1 MTQPLIELADL
12 GFAWPGQAQLL
23 DIPHFTLAPGETLFL
38 KGPSGSGKT
47 TLLGLLGGVQR
58 AQSGHI
64 RLLGQD
70 IGQLSAGARDR
81 FRVDHTGYIFQQF
94 NLLPFLSVR
103 ENVELPCRFSRL
115 RAERARQRHGSIDA
129 AAAALLD
136 HLGLRAD
143 LLGRR
148 ADELSIGQQ
157 QRVAAARALIG
168 QPELV
173 IADEPTSA
181 LDFDAREAFLQLL
194 FAECQPPAPA
204 CCSSAT
210 TRVWPRCSTAACRWA
225 NSIAP
230 PSPSRSEMHLIRIA
244 LASLANRRFT
254 ALLTVFAIAL
264 SVCLLLAVERV
275 RTEARASFANTISGT
290 DLIVGARSGSVNLLL
305 YSVFRIGNATNNI
318 RWDSFEHFANHR
330 QVKWAIP
337 ISLGDSHR
345 GYRVMGTSTAYFEHY
360 RYARSQALKLA
371 QWPRVC

>member
-23 DIPHFTLAPGETLFL
+23 DIPTFILARGETLFL

-70 IGQLSAGARDR
+70 LGQLSAGARDR

-148 ADELSIGQQ
+148 ADE
-157 QRVAAARALIG
+157 
-168 QPELV
+168 
-173 IADEPTSA
+173 PTSA

-194 FAECQPPAPA
+194 FAEC
-204 CCSSAT
+204 
-210 TRVWPRCSTAACRWA
+210 RAAGA
-225 NSIAP
+225 SLLFV
-230 PSPSRSEMHLIRIA
+230 SHDQS
-244 LASLANRRFT
+244 LASLFDRNLSLAELNRAT
-254 ALLTVFAIAL
+254 
-264 SVCLLLAVERV
+264 
-275 RTEARASFANTISGT
+275 RAQE
-290 DLIVGARSGSVNLLL
+290 V
-305 YSVFRIGNATNNI
+305 
-318 RWDSFEHFANHR
+318 
-330 QVKWAIP
+330 
-337 ISLGDSHR
+337 
-345 GYRVMGTSTAYFEHY
+345 
-360 RYARSQALKLA
+360 
-371 QWPRVC
+371 